1 MKFTTKDRKNDL
13 RRSSNC
19 AVQYHGAWWY
29 QSCYYSNLN
38 GQYLG
43 AGQTSGKGIKWNRW
57 KSESMKKAE
66 MKIRPAQF

>member
-13 RRSSNC
+13 LGSGNC
-19 AVQYHGAWWY
+19 AVQFYGAWWY
-29 QSCYYSNLN
+29 KSCYYSNLN

-43 AGQTSGKGIKWNRW
+43 AGQTTGKGIQWNW